1 MISLVMGHI
10 PCVFL
15 VNESPSAAS
24 FLYAFY
30 QTSKKVCRS
39 NEAGVLNTLSA
50 VMPPHVSSWA
60 VTVPPHHTSVGA
72 ERRGFSRVGFTGEVV
87 FMAFENNTSAHT
99 HTHTH
104 GCQTSSVAVCY
115 CVLCMRWHE
124 GGAPQRPL
132 NQPDDYRDSDSLV
145 SRHRPPSHLHCCVN
159 KTVQRRTSI
168 I

>member
-1 MISLVMGHI
+1 MCIFNNSAWCVISLVMGHI

-99 HTHTH
+99 HTHTAVRH
-104 GCQTSSVAVCY
+104 LQWQCVIVCY
-115 CVLCMRWHE
+115 VCGGMKVGPLRGPLTNRMITGTLIRWFH
-124 GGAPQRPL
+124 AI
-132 NQPDDYRDSDSLV
+132 DHHHIY
-145 SRHRPPSHLHCCVN
+145 
-159 KTVQRRTSI
+159 TVV
-168 I
+168 